1 MPLIIDG
8 HNLLWAVQ
16 KPFGSGEGDESIS
29 DVQLCCII
37 GRYLKL
43 TGESGE
49 IIFDGTGP
57 IDKSQFDNIANLQVL
72 FVGRATDA
80 DSVIE
85 QKIEVSTAPRRLTVV
100 SSDRR
105 LRNAA
110 RARKAAAVKSEV
122 FWNDVAKQLSRKKA
136 AKEPP
141 EKRQGLTESETK
153 LWLEFFG
160 IEQ

>member
-16 KPFGSGEGDESIS
+16 NAGEQAESIS
-29 DVQLCCII
+29 DIQLCWIV
-37 GRYLKL
+37 GRYLKQ

-49 IIFDGTGP
+49 IIFDGIGP
-57 IDKSQFDNIANLQVL
+57 TDKSGFDNIATLQVL

-80 DSVIE
+80 DTVIE
-85 QKIEVSTAPRRLTVV
+85 QKIQVCTAPRRLTVV

-105 LRNAA
+105 LRKAA
-110 RARKAAAVKSEV
+110 QARKATAVKSEV
-122 FWNDVAKQLSRKKA
+122 FWNDVAKQLSRKKT

-141 EKRQGLTESETK
+141 EKRLGLTESETK

-160 IEQ
+160 LEQ

>member
-16 KPFGSGEGDESIS
+16 KAGEGAESIS
-29 DVQLCCII
+29 DVQLCWIV
-37 GRYLKL
+37 GRYLKQ

-57 IDKSQFDNIANLQVL
+57 VDKSQFDNITNLQVL

-80 DSVIE
+80 DTVIE
-85 QKIEVSTAPRRLTVV
+85 QRIQVCTAPRRLTVV

-105 LRNAA
+105 LRKAA

-122 FWNDVAKQLSRKKA
+122 FWDDVQKLLRRKKA

-141 EKRQGLTESETK
+141 EKRLGLTESETK
-153 LWLEFFG
+153 LWLEIFG
-160 IEQ
+160 LEQ

>member
-16 KPFGSGEGDESIS
+16 KAGEETESIS
-29 DVQLCCII
+29 DVQLCWIV

-49 IIFDGTGP
+49 MVFDGAGP
-57 IDKSQFDNIANLQVL
+57 TDKSHFDNITNLQVL

-85 QKIEVSTAPRRLTVV
+85 QKIKVCTAPRRLTVV

-105 LRNAA
+105 LRKAA
-110 RARKAAAVKSEV
+110 QARKATAVKSEV
-122 FWNDVAKQLSRKKA
+122 FWNDIAKQLSRKKA
-136 AKEPP
+136 VKEPP
-141 EKRQGLTESETK
+141 EKRLGLTESETQY
-153 LWLEFFG
+153 WLKFFG
-160 IEQ
+160 IEK